1 MEGMNKINPPNTL
14 MKNILLGIGREE
26 RRRAR
31 LFLFVSVTAV
41 PLSVLGIVF
50 SIQYMLQGF
59 YQSSFHSYFSLLLS
73 DPDIVLTYW
82 REFALSLADS
92 IPFAG
97 MTISLITIAVLL
109 VSIRIFANNLR
120 NGLSRSFGNA

>member
-1 MEGMNKINPPNTL
+1 MGGMNEIDPPDTL
-14 MKNILLGIGREE
+14 RKSILLAIGREE

-31 LFLFVSVTAV
+31 LFLIVSITAV

-50 SIQYMLQGF
+50 SIQYMVQGF
-59 YQSSFHSYFSLLLS
+59 YQSSFHNYFSLLLS

-97 MTISLITIAVLL
+97 MTISLITIAALL
-109 VSIRIFANNLR
+109 ISIRIFASNLR
-120 NGLSRSFGNA
+120 NGLGHSFGNA